1 MVSVYFT
8 ELRPTDACTDVT
20 STLTTLMID
29 GISSH
34 AMLLD
39 SFVVLH
45 AAFISSLHRLI
56 GVEFGTNS
64 HCRNI
69 HVLSL
74 TFQSL
79 LSSRTSYQLT
89 NVIFEITKVTFPTS
103 PLEPERGGK
112 NAPTSSSSYQS
123 CTISK

>member
-1 MVSVYFT
+1 M
-8 ELRPTDACTDVT
+8 

-56 GVEFGTNS
+56 GVEFGMNR
-64 HCRNI
+64 HCRYI
-69 HVLSL
+69 CVLSL
-74 TFQSL
+74 AYRFSRFCRPERRVSL
-79 LSSRTSYQLT
+79 RTLSSRLR
-89 NVIFEITKVTFPTS
+89 K
-103 PLEPERGGK
+103 
-112 NAPTSSSSYQS
+112 
-123 CTISK
+123 